1 MEIVTAIPPIQRRQD
16 DSHKGTYGHVLLIA
30 GSRGMAGAAALA
42 GLAALRSG
50 AGLVRVA
57 TPHEVQPT
65 VACIDPSYMTWPLPQ
80 TSLGTVDGSAA
91 WYELLPLTQEAT
103 VIAAGPGLGR
113 NPGVCDLLSE
123 ILRHTAKPLVL
134 DADALNAFGPLASHG
149 ACLKTH
155 LAPIIAT
162 PHPGEAARLLGITT
176 DQVQAD
182 RLGAAVK
189 IRSYLPANSVVV
201 LKGHGTVVTDGAKGY
216 LNLTGNPGMATG
228 GAGDVLTGVLAAFL
242 AQGYGTFD
250 ACVLGT
256 YVHGL
261 AGDIARDANGV
272 TALIASDIVDALG
285 DVFHHL
291 DPLHDEDD

>member
-1 MEIVTAIPPIQRRQD
+1 MEVITAIPPIRKRQD
-16 DSHKGTYGHVLLIA
+16 DSHKGTYGHVLVIA
-30 GSRGMAGAAALA
+30 GSRGMAGAAALS

-65 VACIDPSYMTWPLPQ
+65 VAGFDPSYMTWPLPQ
-80 TSLGTVDGSAA
+80 TSRGTLDSSA
-91 WYELLPLTQEAT
+91 WYELLAFYEQAK
-103 VIAAGPGLGR
+103 VIAVGPGLGR
-113 NPGVCDLLSE
+113 EEGVRQVIFEL
-123 ILRHTAKPLVL
+123 LRHTGKPLVL
-134 DADALNAFGPLASHG
+134 DADALHAVSPLNESG
-149 ACLKTH
+149 SILKQYA
-155 LAPIIAT
+155 APVIIT
-162 PHPGEAARLLGITT
+162 PHPGEAAALLGTT
-176 DQVQAD
+176 TEKIQAD
-182 RLGAAVK
+182 RLASAVEL
-189 IRSYLPANSVVV
+189 RSYLPAGSVVV
-201 LKGHGTVVTDGAKGY
+201 LKGNGTVVTDGKRGY

-242 AQGYGTFD
+242 AQGYEPFE
-250 ACVLGT
+250 AAVLGT

-272 TALIASDIVDALG
+272 TALIAGDLVDCLG

>member
-1 MEIVTAIPPIQRRQD
+1 MQTITNVPQVRKRSD
-16 DSHKGTYGHVLLIA
+16 DSHKGDYGHVLVIA
-30 GSRGMAGAAALA
+30 GSRGMSGAAALA

-57 TPHEVQPT
+57 CPHEVQQS
-65 VACIDPSYMTWPLPQ
+65 VACVEPSYMTWPLPQ
-80 TSLGTVDGSAA
+80 TSRGAVDGSAA
-91 WYELLPLTQEAT
+91 WYELQPLVEEST

-113 NPGVCDLLSE
+113 DQGVNDLMSE
-123 ILRHTAKPLVL
+123 ILRHTNKPLVL
-134 DADALNAFGPLASHG
+134 DADALNAFAPLATHG
-149 ACLKTH
+149 AVLKHHPAT
-155 LAPIIAT
+155 IIVT

-176 DQVQAD
+176 EEVQKD

-201 LKGHGTVVTDGAKGY
+201 LKGYGTVVTDGEQGY
-216 LNLTGNPGMATG
+216 LNLSGNPGMATG
-228 GAGDVLTGVLAAFL
+228 GAGDVLTGILAAFL
-242 AQGYGTFD
+242 GQGYSPFD
-250 ACVLGT
+250 TCVLGT

-272 TALIASDIVDALG
+272 TALIAGDIVDSLG

-291 DPLHDEDD
+291 DPLHDDD